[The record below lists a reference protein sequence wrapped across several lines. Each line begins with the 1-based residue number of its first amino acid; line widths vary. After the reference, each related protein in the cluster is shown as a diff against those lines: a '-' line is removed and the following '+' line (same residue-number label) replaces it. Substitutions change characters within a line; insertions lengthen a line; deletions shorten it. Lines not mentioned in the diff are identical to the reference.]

1 MPTLENYF
9 SHVSISKE
17 RYYIHRRKN
26 KNGTACYYLST
37 KTEGNLVAK
46 LPKGFEIY
54 DHPETNQP
62 FIRRIRPKIITDE
75 EKKLVETLMKKYCAE
90 RSRVDIRGNFIVIYI
105 SHAKQMLEEL
115 SECLGIMGQEREVV
129 DEKFEEYIRYS
140 AVLRLSL
147 EDKKKRTFSIER
159 WCYRGKINGW
169 MDLYDTAP
177 LKDVCKKYF
186 SHIGKESFYE
196 LV

>member
-1 MPTLENYF
+1 MPNLENYF
-9 SHVSISKE
+9 SHLSIPKE

-37 KTEGNLVAK
+37 KTEGNLVKK

-54 DHPETNQP
+54 NHPETNQP

-75 EKKLVETLMKKYCAE
+75 EKELVEALMRKHCVE
-90 RSRVDIRGNFIVIYI
+90 HFRVDIRGNFIVIYI

-115 SECLGIMGQEREVV
+115 SECLGIKGQDREVV
-129 DEKFEEYIRYS
+129 DEEFEKYIRYS

-147 EDKKKRTFSIER
+147 EDKKKRTFSVAR
-159 WCYRGKINGW
+159 ASINGW
-169 MDLYDTAP
+169 MDLYDTKS
-177 LKDVCKKYF
+177 LKTICKKYF
-186 SHIGKESFYE
+186 PHIGKESFYE